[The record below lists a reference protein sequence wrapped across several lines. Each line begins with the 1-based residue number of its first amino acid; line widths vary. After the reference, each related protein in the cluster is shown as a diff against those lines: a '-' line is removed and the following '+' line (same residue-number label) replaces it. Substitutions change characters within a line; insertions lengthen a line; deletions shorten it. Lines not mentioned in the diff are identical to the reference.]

1 LNKGREDTDMVN
13 QHSKKER
20 RKFARVKNK
29 CVIMSKI
36 SSPASGGVISRNK
49 EFNAIM
55 LDLSIGGMAFLN
67 RSNIPKNTLLT
78 NKFILI
84 NNITANQARRLRLVE
99 VKAKALYSLL
109 TKKGMYRI
117 GLQFTRLSKDA
128 RIFINKRKEG

>member
-1 LNKGREDTDMVN
+1 MVKH
-13 QHSKKER
+13 HSKKER
-20 RKFARVKNK
+20 RKFARIKNK
-29 CVIMSKI
+29 CVIMSKM
-36 SSPASGGVISRNK
+36 SSPASGGAILRNK

-67 RSNIPKNTLLT
+67 RNKIPKNTLLT

-84 NNITANQARRLRLVE
+84 SGITANQARRLRLIE
-99 VKAKALYSLL
+99 VKARALYNLL

-128 RIFINKRKEG
+128 RIFINKCKGE